1 MELKL
6 IFFAVTKEYFGKEMT
21 AKAATLSEL
30 KQVLLEISP
39 QSESVLNVCKFALG
53 NKIIDAEYTF
63 LENQEVFVLP
73 PSSGG

>member
-21 AKAATLSEL
+21 VKAATLAEL
-30 KQVLLEISP
+30 KQALLDLAP
-39 QSESVLNVCKFALG
+39 QSKSILELCKFAVG
-53 NKIIDAEYTF
+53 NKIIGSEYIF
-63 LENQEVFVLP
+63 LENHEVFVLP